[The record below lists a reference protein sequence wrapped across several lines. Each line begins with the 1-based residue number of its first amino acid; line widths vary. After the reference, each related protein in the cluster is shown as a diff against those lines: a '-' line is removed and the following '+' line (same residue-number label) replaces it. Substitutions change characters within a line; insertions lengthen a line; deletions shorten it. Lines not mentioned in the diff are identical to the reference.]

1 MINDVNKLNIYH
13 EVKAMRY
20 LQSVIMSNLISL
32 GDYLVDLQRDNT
44 RGLNRLEE
52 LLQRKEKEERKENKE
67 QEKVSQTL
75 LKEKEKKEK
84 KEEREKKLTLFPEK
98 LEFQFFSL
106 SSKKYNALVREYGA
120 DVVNDSCVILD
131 KLIGLSGRSYKKVD
145 AKLTEICINLAMRD
159 SLTEKLSY
167 TANTIRKVE
176 YKLIDNLSDARKYYL
191 ATPSYLRR
199 VDKGCVWLVSQFPEL
214 EGEAQCT

>member
-20 LQSVIMSNLISL
+20 LQSVIMGNLISL
-32 GDYLVDLQRDNT
+32 GDYLVDIQKENT
-44 RGLNRLEE
+44 RRLNRLEQ
-52 LLQRKEKEERKENKE
+52 LVQRKEKEERKEEKE
-67 QEKVSQTL
+67 QEKVSHTL

-84 KEEREKKLTLFPEK
+84 KEEREKKLSAFPEK

-131 KLIGLSGRSYKKVD
+131 KLIGLSGRSYSKVD
-145 AKLTEICINLAMRD
+145 AKLEEICINLAMRD

-167 TANTIRKVE
+167 SANTIRKVE
-176 YKLIDNLSDARKYYL
+176 YRLIDNIEDARKYYL
-191 ATPSYLRR
+191 STPSYLRR
-199 VDKGCVWLVSQFPEL
+199 VDKGCVYLVSKYPDIEWM
-214 EGEAQCT
+214 